1 MFLVRFWGVRGSI
14 PVPGPT
20 TVEVGGNT
28 TCVEV
33 RAGSE
38 IIIFDAGTGLRELG
52 CELMAELPVSVKLFF
67 THVHWDHIQGFPFF
81 APAFGKGNRFDLYGG
96 RKVTAS
102 LSEILSGQ
110 MEFPNFPVSLDAMGS
125 RMHFHD
131 LHEGEIVSAGGATVT
146 NTNLNHP
153 GGVIAYRV
161 DYQGHS
167 VVFATDTEHYSC
179 LDEKLVNLARGADV
193 LIYDAMYTPEEYA
206 GDTGEPSKTG
216 WGHSTWEEG
225 VRVARAAGVRSLVL
239 THHDPD
245 HDDDQVRAIEE
256 AAQGAFSQTQA
267 AYEGLVL
274 DLSRGEI

>member
-14 PVPGPT
+14 PVPGHT
-20 TVEVGGNT
+20 TVEMGGNT
-28 TCVEV
+28 TCVEI

-81 APAFGKGNRFDLYGG
+81 APAFVKGNRFDLYGG

-125 RMHFHD
+125 RMNFHD
-131 LHEGEIVSAGGATVT
+131 LHEGEVVPAGGATVT

-179 LDEKLVNLARGADV
+179 LDEKLVTLARGADV

-206 GDTGEPSKTG
+206 GDTGEPPKTG

-225 VRVARAAGVRSLVL
+225 VRVARAAGVRNLVL

-245 HDDDQVRAIEE
+245 HDDDQVRAIEA
-256 AAQGAFSQTQA
+256 AAQEAFSESQA

-274 DLSRGEI
+274 DLS

>member
-20 TVEVGGNT
+20 TVEMGGNT

-81 APAFGKGNRFDLYGG
+81 GPAFVKGNRFDLYGG
-96 RKVTAS
+96 RKVTNS
-102 LSEILSGQ
+102 LAEILSGQ
-110 MEFPNFPVSLDAMGS
+110 MEFPNFPVSLEVMGS

-131 LHEGEIVSAGGATVT
+131 LREGEVVSAGNATVS

-161 DYQGHS
+161 DYDGHS

-179 LDEKLVNLARGADV
+179 LDDKLVGLASGADV

-206 GDTGEPSKTG
+206 GSVGDGPKTG

-225 VRVARAAGVRSLVL
+225 VRVARAAGVRTLVL

-245 HDDDQVRAIEE
+245 HEDDQVRGIEASAQE
-256 AAQGAFSQTQA
+256 AFKDTLA

-274 DLSRGEI
+274 DLS